1 MSDFERKDDLP
12 AGNDSVVPPG
22 SDSDADGEFEI
33 IVSDD
38 PPAGQK
44 TPVEGADGV
53 SGADDGPQDDD
64 PQDPAQG
71 TDEQAGPKSRS
82 ARVRARYRQERD
94 QAIAA
99 AQVMGQQLQQLAAE
113 RNMLAQARAQA
124 EAQAVENRYHYLESI
139 RQQMAGAKKQA
150 MDEGR
155 SDIIADIDSRMMQL
169 GPELHQIQQRRAM
182 IHQQRPQMPPQ
193 MMPQQPPQMMQ
204 RPAPARLHEAAEKW
218 ANEQTGWLNA
228 EPGRVETV
236 RGIAQRLEAQGFQPD
251 EPEYFDRL
259 NSAAKAIYPD
269 FRPVNPVR
277 TNPTRQS
284 QGDIAMSRAGSAV
297 AGVNRSS
304 PTVARQ
310 NRQVTLTP
318 DEMAFCER
326 NNINPKSYAREKV
339 ATSSSGR

>member
-22 SDSDADGEFEI
+22 SDSDADGEFEV
-33 IVSDD
+33 IVSED
-38 PPAGQK
+38 PPAAQK

-218 ANEQTGWLNA
+218 ANAQTGWLNA
-228 EPGRVETV
+228 DPSRLADA
-236 RGIAQRLEAQGFQPD
+236 RNIAQRLEQQGYQPD
-251 EPEYFDRL
+251 EPEYYDKL
-259 NSAAKAIYPD
+259 NTALTAIHTD

-277 TNPTRQS
+277 PGGATRS
-284 QGDIAMSRAGSAV
+284 AGSAV
-297 AGVNRSS
+297 AGVTRSS
-304 PTVARQ
+304 PAVARQ